1 LKNIPLLKKITFY
14 RRNKMGDF
22 FQIFVAF
29 LEYMNF
35 KDLRVSKG
43 LSYQEFKL
51 DYLIRYINLSLI
63 YVSMGTWYFNLE
75 KGVQWQVQR
84 RPYLRYKTGFCMPLN
99 AP

>member
-1 LKNIPLLKKITFY
+1 
-14 RRNKMGDF
+14 MGYFF

-35 KDLRVSKG
+35 KDLRASKG
-43 LSYQEFKL
+43 FSYQEFKL

-75 KGVQWQVQR
+75 KGVQWQVKFIYSEKTTKFCKIFTN
-84 RPYLRYKTGFCMPLN
+84 YLTGST
-99 AP
+99 